1 VAQDLGRSPDVP
13 STARKSVNLDLRQI
27 LRTLRANLVVA
38 IAVFVICLA
47 AGAADAVVPAKEY
60 KATTLLLA
68 EPHGPTASQVVGSI
82 QLVIPQLELEAAS
95 TFVEQK
101 TRHAVPARYRNTP
114 VTITAT
120 GDAGSNS
127 LTIAAKSGDP
137 HASQV
142 YADATAKALIG
153 LANQQVKGILTLD
166 QLGNAVLPTAPDNP
180 RKTVLVASF
189 VFGLIAAVF
198 AALGAASIRRRFRQV
213 DEVRDRVGMPVLA
226 EVPRVKD
233 SSIRPAD
240 IFWGNGEPG
249 GLEAFQ
255 ELRSSLLLMFPG
267 VHPIFA
273 VTSCDEGEGK
283 SSVAANLAWALASG
297 NNPVVAMDCDLRRPA
312 LHTLFGAPIVP
323 GLSDYASSGMDNLV
337 FATLNPNLGVISAGI
352 PDRHPADI
360 VSADVPQLLASL
372 QIAGKSVVIDCPPL
386 SGVAETMILSVRADA
401 VVLVV
406 DAHRFDPERLE
417 RSVAR
422 LEAAGANV
430 AGVVLNRVRRSNH
443 TPYGTYGTYRA
454 IPGENGSKPLAKVRR
469 SVRSR

>member
-1 VAQDLGRSPDVP
+1 
-13 STARKSVNLDLRQI
+13 
-27 LRTLRANLVVA
+27 VA
-38 IAVFVICLA
+38 IVVFVICLA
-47 AGAADAVVPAKEY
+47 AGAADAVIPAKQY

-68 EPHGPTASQVVGSI
+68 SPKGGVNAAANIGAI
-82 QLVIPQLELEAAS
+82 QTVIPQLEME
-95 TFVEQK
+95 VESAYVANK
-101 TRHAVPARYRNTP
+101 ARNAVPARYRHTSA
-114 VTITAT
+114 TITAT

-127 LTIAAKSGDP
+127 LTVAATSLDP
-137 HASQV
+137 RAAQAYANAAS
-142 YADATAKALIG
+142 TELIG
-153 LANQQVKGILTLD
+153 LAKQQVKTLLSLV
-166 QLGNAVLPTAPDNP
+166 QLGQAPLPTAPDNP

-198 AALGAASIRRRFRQV
+198 AALAASSIRRRFRQV

-240 IFWGNGEPG
+240 IFWGDGAPG

-267 VHPIFA
+267 VHPILA

-297 NNPVVAMDCDLRRPA
+297 SLPVVAMDCDLRRPA

-323 GLSDYASSGMDNLV
+323 GLSDYAASGMDNLV
-337 FATLNPNLGVISAGI
+337 FSTLNPNLGVISAGI

-360 VSADVPQLLASL
+360 VSADVPQILASL
-372 QIAGKSVVIDCPPL
+372 QISGKSVVMDCPPL

-401 VVLVV
+401 VILVV

-422 LEAAGANV
+422 LEAAGATV
-430 AGVVLNRVRRSNH
+430 AGVVLNRVRRGNY

-454 IPGENGSKPLAKVRR
+454 VPEENGSKPFAKVLR

>member
-1 VAQDLGRSPDVP
+1 M
-13 STARKSVNLDLRQI
+13 
-27 LRTLRANLVVA
+27 A
-38 IAVFVICLA
+38 IAVFVLCLA
-47 AGAADAVVPAKEY
+47 AGAVDAVIPAKEY

-68 EPHGPTASQVVGSI
+68 APRGANSAQYISAI
-82 QLVIPQLELEAAS
+82 QIIIPQFEIEATSNYVVTKAHS
-95 TFVEQK
+95 T
-101 TRHAVPARYRNTP
+101 VPARYRKTD
-114 VTITAT
+114 VTITAV

-127 LTIAAKSGDP
+127 LTISATSQDP
-137 HASQV
+137 HAAQA
-142 YADATAKALIG
+142 YADAASTALIG
-153 LANQQVKGILTLD
+153 LAKQQVKSFMTLD
-166 QLGNAVLPTAPDNP
+166 QLGTALLPTSPDNP
-180 RKTVLVASF
+180 RKTVLVAAF
-189 VFGLIAAVF
+189 VFGVIAAVF
-198 AALGAASIRRRFRQV
+198 AALASASIRRRFRQV
-213 DEVRDRVGMPVLA
+213 DEVHDRVGMPVLA

-240 IFWGNGEPG
+240 IFWGDGAPG

-267 VHPIFA
+267 VHPILA

-283 SSVAANLAWALASG
+283 SSVAANLAWALASSSL
-297 NNPVVAMDCDLRRPA
+297 PVVAMDCDLRRPT
-312 LHTLFGAPIVP
+312 LHTMFGAPIVP
-323 GLSDYASSGMDNLV
+323 GVSDYAASGMDNLV

-372 QIAGKSVVIDCPPL
+372 QIAGKSVVLDCPPIT
-386 SGVAETMILSVRADA
+386 GVAETMILSVRADA

-422 LEAAGANV
+422 LEAAGATV
-430 AGVVLNRVRRSNH
+430 AGVVLNRVRRGNY
-443 TPYGTYGTYRA
+443 TPYGTYGTYRTV
-454 IPGENGSKPLAKVRR
+454 PENNGATPLAKVFR

>member
-1 VAQDLGRSPDVP
+1 M
-13 STARKSVNLDLRQI
+13 DLRQI
-27 LRTLRANLVVA
+27 LRTIRANLVVA

-47 AGAADAVVPAKEY
+47 AGAADAVIPAKQY
-60 KATTLLLA
+60 KATALLLA
-68 EPHGPTASQVVGSI
+68 LPKGVNPANNIGSI
-82 QLVIPQLELEAAS
+82 QLIIPQFEVEAESATVKS
-95 TFVEQK
+95 EA
-101 TRHAVPARYRNTP
+101 RAAVPARYRNASAD
-114 VTITAT
+114 ITAT
-120 GDAGSNS
+120 ADAGSNTLS
-127 LTIAAKSGDP
+127 IAATSPDP
-137 HASQV
+137 GAARA
-142 YADATAKALIG
+142 YANAVATTLIG
-153 LANQQVKGILTLD
+153 LAKQQLKGVLTLD
-166 QLGNAVLPTAPDNP
+166 QLGQAPLPTVPDNP

-189 VFGLIAAVF
+189 VFGLIASVF
-198 AALGAASIRRRFRQV
+198 AALAASSIRRRFRQV

-233 SSIRPAD
+233 SSVRPAD
-240 IFWGNGEPG
+240 IFWGDGAPG

-267 VHPIFA
+267 VHPILA

-297 NNPVVAMDCDLRRPA
+297 SLPVVAMDCDLRRPS
-312 LHTLFGAPIVP
+312 LHTLFGAPVVP
-323 GLSDYASSGMDNLV
+323 GLSDYAASGMDNLV
-337 FATLNPNLGVISAGI
+337 FSTLNPNLGLIPAGI

-372 QIAGKSVVIDCPPL
+372 QIAGKSVVMDCPPL

-401 VVLVV
+401 VILVV

-417 RSVAR
+417 RCVAR
-422 LEAAGANV
+422 LEAAGATV
-430 AGVVLNRVRRSNH
+430 AGVVLNRVRRGNY

-454 IPGENGSKPLAKVRR
+454 VPEGNGSKPLAKVLR